1 MKALSDDA
9 PTDSEKASKS
19 RKSQLVRSA
28 PRVFK
33 VSDQSGT
40 LEISQVSDGKV
51 TREMLDANDVFIIDI
66 GDTCYVWIGSGAS
79 PLEKQNGMP
88 YAHNYLVKTDHPL
101 AHVTVI
107 KQANEVNCKDFM
119 ALF

>member
-1 MKALSDDA
+1 MKALTDDA
-9 PTDSEKASKS
+9 PTECEKASKA
-19 RKSQLVRSA
+19 RKSKLVRTA

-40 LEISQVSDGKV
+40 LEMSQVSDGKV
-51 TREMLDANDVFIIDI
+51 TRDMLDANDVFIIDI

-79 PLEKQNGMP
+79 PLEKQNGLP

-101 AHVTVI
+101 AHVTII
-107 KQANEVNCKDFM
+107 KQANEACSKDFM

>member
-9 PTDSEKASKS
+9 PTDSEKDSKA
-19 RKSQLVRSA
+19 RKSKLVRSA

-33 VSDQSGT
+33 VSDQSGKLDMT
-40 LEISQVSDGKV
+40 QVSDGKV
-51 TREMLDANDVFIIDI
+51 TRDMLDANDVFLIDI

-79 PLEKQNGMP
+79 PLEKQNGLP
-88 YAHNYLVKTDHPL
+88 YAHNYLQKTDHPL
-101 AHVTVI
+101 AHVTVV
-107 KQANEVNCKDFM
+107 KQANEAHSKDFM